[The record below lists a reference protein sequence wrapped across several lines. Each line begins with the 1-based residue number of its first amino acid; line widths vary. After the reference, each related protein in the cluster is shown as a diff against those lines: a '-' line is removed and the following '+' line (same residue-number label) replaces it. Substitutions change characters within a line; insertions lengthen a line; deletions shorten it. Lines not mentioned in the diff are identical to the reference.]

1 MARTKK
7 VKKIIDIDMENIPLL
22 REMPEELQHYMNG
35 RVEIVSL
42 NKNEYVFREGE
53 DAEYI
58 CIIVDGQVKLSRF
71 DAEGRENIIMILYSH
86 DTIWESMFLENSTFP
101 YSAVCLT
108 DVTVCKLYNDDFEKV
123 LKDPNAAMRIVLL
136 LSRKLHDANVR
147 NMLLSTRDP
156 KARLAGFLLYR
167 RDRSSDNIIELRLED
182 IAASI
187 GLRLETV
194 SRKLGELQDDMVVER
209 AGRGKLK
216 IVDYDGLRQIY
227 ENNN

>member
-1 MARTKK
+1 MRRAKK
-7 VKKIIDIDMENIPLL
+7 VNKKFEFDMAEIPLL
-22 REMPEELQHYMNG
+22 REMPEELQQYMES
-35 RVEIVSL
+35 RVEVVNLS
-42 NKNEYVFREGE
+42 KNDYVFREGE

-58 CIIVDGQVKLSRF
+58 SIILDGQVKLSRF

-101 YSAVCLT
+101 YSAVALT
-108 DVTVCKLYNDDFEKV
+108 DVTFCKIYNNDFSRV
-123 LKDPNAAMRIVLL
+123 LKNPNAAMRIVLL

-147 NMLLSTRDP
+147 NVLLATRDP
-156 KARLAGFLLYR
+156 KARVAGFLLYR
-167 RDRSSDNIIELRLED
+167 RDRSSDNVIELRLED

-194 SRKLGELQDDMVVER
+194 SRKLGELQDDMIIER

-216 IVDYDGLRQIY
+216 IVDYDGLREIY
-227 ENNN
+227 ESNN